1 MKRAITL
8 TLLVLLSVGVLVP
21 LTTSWSE
28 ASRKRAQQQQQ
39 RKVKKYSRAWWR
51 AYYAK
56 MRRNRLAAQRRR
68 ELMAQKPAT
77 NSGDLNKM
85 KVVPVVDD
93 KTANQPV
100 SGWTGESVQ
109 NGEAKFRVS
118 DASGNQIGSAQLAVV
133 AAAMPEPA
141 YEIPAKQ
148 RAQMLGGVSIANFRR
163 AVIDRMI
170 REEGWIVN
178 DYSQEIAGKKVFI
191 VVGQTSKN
199 GATSSRLFY
208 FTEIDNRIYSLSTTA
223 PADYA
228 DKLASDAE
236 LFIRKMQRGNSTQE
250 VSAATAIQ

>member
-28 ASRKRAQQQQQ
+28 AARRRAAQQQQ

-51 AYYAK
+51 QYYAR
-56 MRRNRLAAQRRR
+56 MRRNRAAAQRRR
-68 ELMAQKPAT
+68 ELITQKTNVNNT
-77 NSGDLNKM
+77 NSV

-93 KTANQPV
+93 KTADQPV

-118 DASGNQIGSAQLAVV
+118 DAQGNQIGSAQLAVV
-133 AAAMPEPA
+133 AAALPEPN
-141 YEIPAKQ
+141 YEIPAKT
-148 RAQMLGGVSIANFRR
+148 RAQLLGGVSVGNFRR

-199 GATSSRLFY
+199 GVVASRLFY

-228 DKLASDAE
+228 DKLAADAE
-236 LFIRKMQRGNSTQE
+236 LFIQKMQRGNSTQE